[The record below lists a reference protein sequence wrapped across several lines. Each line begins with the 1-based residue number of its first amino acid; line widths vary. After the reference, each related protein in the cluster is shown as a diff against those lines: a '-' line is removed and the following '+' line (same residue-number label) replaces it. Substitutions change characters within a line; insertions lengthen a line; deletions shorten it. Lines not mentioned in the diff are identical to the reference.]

1 MARKTREGG
10 ISFKRR
16 YDMQIHTEFVYRQR
30 RCHHYHGLCLFMINT
45 KHIIHSRSF
54 SQIFGLSTL
63 DMMISSPKKLVNM
76 NR

>member
-10 ISFKRR
+10 IISFKRR
-16 YDMQIHTEFVYRQR
+16 YEFVFVYRQR